1 MSFRNP
7 CNVVYKDLYGLW
19 KCNHFVIR
27 IIVLNDNSYKVH
39 FLFELLSLLQLLPNI
54 CFVLFIGFLIIN
66 FLFIF
71 FVPAFGGKFH
81 LVTSLCLN

>member
-7 CNVVYKDLYGLW
+7 CNVVYKGLYGLW

-54 CFVLFIGFLIIN
+54 CFVLFIGFLIIIFYLSFLYPHLEGN
-66 FLFIF
+66 FTL
-71 FVPAFGGKFH
+71 
-81 LVTSLCLN
+81 